1 MMKYTIQVKTTKNDT
16 NIISNTTKSVIDF
29 SSNGNYHSIEN
40 RLWETRDSFHLA
52 FSNTLVDLYRLATS
66 VYIADKTT
74 PRSTSYDKWTRDILL
89 YLPVHDIPLWE
100 RNSITLNKLLSF
112 LTGDHWQVIFQ
123 QDDSVAPSADNKVF
137 KKGHDLEVEAVT
149 LFSGGLDSFI
159 GSVNS
164 IVDNQSTA
172 LVAHTDHAHIS
183 KTQQNLFD
191 KLKDRFPNKN
201 IELIQFFLQPR
212 NSQENTT
219 RSRSL
224 LFLTLGT
231 VIASTSKAGTLFV
244 PENGLISLN
253 VPLTYGR
260 SGSLSTKTTHPYTIS
275 LYNDLLRGL
284 GVNVSVVNP
293 YQFKTKGEMLEESKD
308 REFLKSISHETMSCS
323 HSTAARW
330 EGKPSNKHCGYCLP
344 CLIRRASFH
353 KNKLDDPQ
361 HYSSDIH
368 EANFISQNSDKSND
382 VRAILYALE
391 SNKDIPAVVKVMKT
405 GPLYPK
411 ANIDNFADLYKRGMD
426 ELEKFISQ
434 Q

>member
-1 MMKYTIQVKTTKNDT
+1 MKHTIQIKTTKKDT
-16 NIISNTTKSVIDF
+16 NIIADTTKSVIDF
-29 SSNGNYHSIEN
+29 SPTGNYHSIEKH
-40 RLWETRDSFHLA
+40 LWQMRDSSHLA
-52 FSNTLVDLYRLATS
+52 LTNTLVDLYRLATS
-66 VYIADKTT
+66 IYIADKTT
-74 PRSTSYDKWTRDILL
+74 SRNTSFDKWTRDVLL

-100 RNSITLNKLLSF
+100 SNSIVLNKLLSF
-112 LTGDHWQVIFQ
+112 LTGDHWQIIFQ
-123 QDDSVAPSADNKVF
+123 QDNSVVPAIDNKVF
-137 KKGHDLEVEAVT
+137 KKGHDLTVEAVT

-164 IVDNQSTA
+164 IVDSQSIA

-191 KLKDRFPNKN
+191 KLKNRFPTKN

-212 NSQENTT
+212 GSQENTT

-231 VIASTSKAGTLFV
+231 VIASTTKTNILYV

-260 SGSLSTKTTHPYTIS
+260 VGSLSTKTTHPYTIS
-275 LYNDLLRGL
+275 LYNDLLKGL
-284 GVNVSVVNP
+284 GLDVVVVNP
-293 YQFKTKGEMLEESKD
+293 YQFKTKGEMLQESKD
-308 REFLKSISHETMSCS
+308 FDFLKNVSNETMSCS

-344 CLIRRASFH
+344 CLIRRAAFY
-353 KNKLDDPQ
+353 KNKLDEP
-361 HYSSDIH
+361 HYYSYDIH
-368 EANFISQNSDKSND
+368 DTNFVSQNVNKSNNM
-382 VRAILYALE
+382 RAVMYALE
-391 SNKDIPAVVKVMKT
+391 SNEDVSAIIKVMKT

-411 ANIDNFADLYKRGMD
+411 TDIDNFADLYKRGMD
-426 ELEKFISQ
+426 EIKKFITQ
-434 Q
+434 K